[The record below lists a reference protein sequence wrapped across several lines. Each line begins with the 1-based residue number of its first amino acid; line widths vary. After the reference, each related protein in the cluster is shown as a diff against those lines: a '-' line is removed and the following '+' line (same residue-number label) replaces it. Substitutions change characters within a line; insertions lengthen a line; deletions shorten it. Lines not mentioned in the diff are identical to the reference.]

1 VKGFSK
7 LKDALQASE
16 ADSEAGAEAY
26 LIRVLR
32 EKSKCFDLRSIIFAI
47 LYRTGFDRNDL
58 KAKEKQRL
66 EVIQIYPQLKMG
78 EIWCEIQEGLNEAGL
93 KPTSDD
99 LHWMLTSIEEFEEL
113 VLNCVNTQ
121 KMISRESK
129 KHQEDDLNRFFDI
142 IRSNKTK

>member
-1 VKGFSK
+1 

-47 LYRTGFDRNDL
+47 LYRTGFDRNEL

-78 EIWCEIQEGLNEAGL
+78 EIWCEIQEELGDF
-93 KPTSDD
+93 KIRPTSDD